1 MQVQKGVQWYGTLIH
16 QQQNKFVPFMT
27 CNSVI
32 SNVFVKQKIYL
43 TPLVCKLPFSYQ
55 ALNFEIKIDTLTQQI
70 ENSAP
75 VVKVQ
80 CLSTEYVV
88 VKHIIFL

>member
-1 MQVQKGVQWYGTLIH
+1 
-16 QQQNKFVPFMT
+16 MT
-27 CNSVI
+27 FNSVI

-70 ENSAP
+70 ENSAL
-75 VVKVQ
+75 VV
-80 CLSTEYVV
+80 
-88 VKHIIFL
+88 